1 MTKKVIGINFIIV
14 DKKKFVVMMI
24 FHNNKLF
31 NYEMVSLKNNINILV
46 SISIIVFNH
55 RKEFL
60 FERHIFG

>member
-1 MTKKVIGINFIIV
+1 
-14 DKKKFVVMMI
+14 MMI